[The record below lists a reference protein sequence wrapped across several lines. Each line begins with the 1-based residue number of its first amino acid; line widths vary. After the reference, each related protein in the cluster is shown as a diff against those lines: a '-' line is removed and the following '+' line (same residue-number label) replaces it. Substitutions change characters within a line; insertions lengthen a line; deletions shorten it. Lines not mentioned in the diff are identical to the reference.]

1 MGKPTGPKLQGL
13 PNILPPKLFFFGI
26 GTILADTEKKTKKN
40 KYWAIKIFFISFILA
55 AAVSVVA
62 EYFTQGISLYAAFA
76 VLILIV
82 ALGVIAD
89 TIGVA
94 FATCEHKP
102 FIAMSAKRMQEA
114 KVALEL
120 LKNADVVSNFCND
133 VIGDICGIVS
143 GAAGAAIAVQVVT
156 SGASNG
162 AIFSESLAAIALS
175 SLIAAVTVAGKAVG
189 KTIALKSNKDIV
201 LFVGRIISFFK
212 RKDNL

>member
-1 MGKPTGPKLQGL
+1 MS
-13 PNILPPKLFFFGI
+13 
-26 GTILADTEKKTKKN
+26 DTEKKTKKN
-40 KYWAIKIFFISFILA
+40 KYWSIKIFFISFILA

-82 ALGVIAD
+82 LIGVIAD
-89 TIGVA
+89 TVGVA

-102 FIAMSAKRMQEA
+102 FIAMSAKRMHEA
-114 KVALEL
+114 KTALAL
-120 LKNADVVSNFCND
+120 LKKADVVSNFCND

-143 GAAGAAIAVQVVT
+143 GAAGAAIAIQVVT
-156 SGASNG
+156 SGSKAG
-162 AIFSESLAAIALS
+162 TMIPESLAAILLS

-201 LFVGRIISFFK
+201 LIVGKFISFFK
-212 RKDNL
+212 RKDNI